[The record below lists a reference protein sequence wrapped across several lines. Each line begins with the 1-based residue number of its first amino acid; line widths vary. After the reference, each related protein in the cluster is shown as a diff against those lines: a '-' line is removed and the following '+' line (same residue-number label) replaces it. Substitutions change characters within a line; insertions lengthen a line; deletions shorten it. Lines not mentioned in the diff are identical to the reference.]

1 MGISSNE
8 IVLRDSSAAV
18 QPRAMKALARREQQ
32 RRMTLADRALQRRCE
47 VQDHLDYVAAVEYTT
62 ESDVHSVARLV
73 RSTREEV
80 DGDPLV
86 ASAVAPLMNTAVNA
100 VQAHLHRT
108 FSF

>member
-8 IVLRDSSAAV
+8 LVLRDSSAVV
-18 QPRAMKALARREQQ
+18 QPRAMKALTRREQQ
-32 RRMTLADRALQRRCE
+32 RRTQLIDRVLERRCE
-47 VQDHLDYVAAVEYTT
+47 VQDHLDYVAAVEYAT

-86 ASAVAPLMNTAVNA
+86 ASAVAPLMNTAVNK
-100 VQAHLHRT
+100 VQAHLQHT
-108 FSF
+108 F